1 MSYVPDNPLIV
12 QGDHTLLLETM
23 GPRYAEARDRL
34 LAFAELVKSPEYVH
48 TWRITALS
56 LWNAAA
62 AGHTPD
68 EVIDTLDDL
77 AKFPVPEHIPASI
90 RDKMGRYGALVL
102 TREGAFLR
110 LEADTAARMLEVRQ
124 LKGVADLLGPATDP
138 RGCPVKPARR
148 GELKQLLTSLG
159 HPVQDL
165 AGYEDGDPLT
175 MALTTANTSTGQPWS
190 LRDYQVDAVDA
201 FHGHRHGRADADPGG
216 SGVIVLPC
224 GAGKTLVGVASMV
237 RLGMRTLI
245 LCTGQAALQ
254 QWKRHILD
262 LTTLTEEQ
270 VGEFTG
276 KTKELREVTLTTYQ
290 LLTWRKEKNGPP
302 VHFRLFH
309 EANWGLVI
317 YDEVH
322 LLPAPIFRETAY
334 LQARRRLGL
343 TATLVREDG
352 READVFSLVGPKRF
366 DMPWK
371 TLEHMGW
378 IAQATCVEVRVPM
391 ADEDRLRYATA
402 TARSQAKMA
411 ATNPRK
417 GPLVE
422 RLLQRHE
429 GESILVL
436 GTYLDQL
443 QWVGRRLDFPVVT
456 GNTPNAERERLF
468 EAYRSGEI
476 TVLGLSRVGN
486 FAIDLPDA
494 SVAIQISGTFGSRQE
509 EAQRLGRV
517 LRPKKGDN
525 QAHFYTL
532 VSAETKEQEFAERR
546 QLFLSE
552 QGYPYRILSAAALQA
567 EPA

>member
-12 QGDHTLLLETM
+12 QGDHSLLLETM
-23 GPRYAEARDRL
+23 GPRYVEARDRL
-34 LAFAELVKSPEYVH
+34 LPFAELVKSPEYVH

-68 EVIDTLDDL
+68 EVVATLEDL
-77 AKFPVPEHIPASI
+77 AKYPVPEHIPASI
-90 RDKMGRYGALVL
+90 RDKMSRYGALKL
-102 TREGAFLR
+102 LRDGAFLR
-110 LEADTAARMLEVRQ
+110 LEAESPARMLEIRQ
-124 LKGVADLLGPATDP
+124 LKVVADLLGPPVDDVSH
-138 RGCPVKPARR
+138 RVKPAKR
-148 GELKQLLTSLG
+148 GELKQVLTSVG

-165 AGYEDGDPLT
+165 AGYDDGDPLT
-175 MALTTANTSTGQPWS
+175 MSLRADGPEGKPWS
-190 LRDYQVDAVDA
+190 LREYQVDAVDA
-201 FHGHRHGRADADPGG
+201 FQGGVSGG
-216 SGVIVLPC
+216 SGVVVLPC
-224 GAGKTLVGVASMV
+224 GAGKTLVGVAAMV

-245 LCTGQAALQ
+245 LCTGQSALQ

-262 LTTLTEEQ
+262 FTTLREDQ

-276 KTKELREVTLTTYQ
+276 RVKELREVTLTTYQ
-290 LLTWRKEKNGPP
+290 LLTWRKDKHAPP
-302 VHFRLFH
+302 AHFQLFY
-309 EANWGLVI
+309 EANWGLII

-378 IAQATCVEVRVPM
+378 IAQATCIELRVPLS
-391 ADEDRLRYATA
+391 DPDRMKYAGA
-402 TARSQAKMA
+402 AARNQARIA

-417 GPLVE
+417 GPVVE
-422 RLLQRHE
+422 RLLAEHA
-429 GESILVL
+429 GEPCLVL
-436 GTYLDQL
+436 GTYIEQL
-443 QWVGRRLDFPVVT
+443 EFVARRFGFPVVT
-456 GNTPNAERERLF
+456 GKTPTAKREELF
-468 EAYRSGEI
+468 QQFRDGLI
-476 TVLGLSRVGN
+476 PVLGLSRVGN
-486 FAIDLPDA
+486 FAIDLPGA

-517 LRPKKGDN
+517 LRPKPGDN

-532 VSAETKEQEFAERR
+532 VTADTKEQEFAERR

-552 QGYPYRILSAAALQA
+552 QGYPYRIQAAG
-567 EPA
+567 